1 MRKLL
6 RRLAYGSAIFLVVG
20 LSSFA
25 MWWSSLDLGSQP
37 TANPN
42 TKPSELAYLS
52 NAVEDDR
59 GTILAVVTSTGRT
72 GPDID
77 TGYELTELARAY
89 YVFKANGYDVQIASP
104 NGGHAPVNIDEDLTE
119 ADYAFLND
127 AEAQKLVRTTRK
139 LADVDPADFDAVY
152 FVGGKGAMFDFA
164 DNPDAQNLAAGI
176 YDAGG
181 VVGAVCHG
189 PAALIGAKLGNGKLL
204 LEDKSVAGFTNAE
217 ELFLIPEARAVFP
230 FLLEDGLKVEA
241 ASYSKAPKYLEHTV
255 SDGRLVTGQNPWS
268 TWSTAEGM
276 VRALGHDPVAR
287 EHSPE
292 EVATDLLAI
301 YHAEGLDAA
310 LRQKE
315 NLGNRDKRLILLH
328 ALIALME
335 GRIDRAY
342 EIQRLAH

>member
-1 MRKLL
+1 M
-6 RRLAYGSAIFLVVG
+6 RRLQKRVAYGVGGFLIVAGAGFAIL
-20 LSSFA
+20 
-25 MWWSSLDLGSQP
+25 WSSLDLGNQKR
-37 TANPN
+37 ANPE
-42 TKPSELAYLS
+42 TEASELAYLA

-59 GTILAVVTSTGRT
+59 GTILAVVTSTVRAGA
-72 GPDID
+72 DID

-104 NGGHAPVNIDEDLTE
+104 QGGHAPVVIDEDLTE

-127 AEAQKLVRTTRK
+127 TEAQDLVRRTRK
-139 LADVDPADFDAVY
+139 LADVDPAAFDAVY

-164 DNPDAQNLAAGI
+164 DNPVVQGLAAAI

-189 PAALIGAKLGNGKLL
+189 PAALIGARLADGTML

-217 ELFLIPEARAVFP
+217 ELFLIPEARKVFP
-230 FLLEDGLKVEA
+230 FLLEDGLKAEA
-241 ASYSKAPKYLEHTV
+241 ARYSKAPKYLEHTV

-276 VRALGHDPVAR
+276 IRALGHEPVAR
-287 EHSPE
+287 EPSPE
-292 EVATDLLAI
+292 EVATGLLAA
-301 YHAEGLDAA
+301 YHGEGLEAA
-310 LRQKE
+310 LTMRE
-315 NLGNRDKRLILLH
+315 TMRRRDKRLILLH

-335 GRIDRAY
+335 GRPVQAY
-342 EIQRLAH
+342 EMQRLAH